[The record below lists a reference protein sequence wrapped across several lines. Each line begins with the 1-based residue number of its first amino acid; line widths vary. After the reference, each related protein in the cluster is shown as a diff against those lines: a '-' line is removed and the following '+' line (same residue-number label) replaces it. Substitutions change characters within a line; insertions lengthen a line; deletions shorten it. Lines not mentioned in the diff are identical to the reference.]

1 MKFDEAS
8 ALARAGATPIDNP
21 ENVTLT
27 PKKQRHGPLLYKRGL
42 GRSHPMGMI
51 IQQRSNGLQ

>member
-1 MKFDEAS
+1 MKFDEAK

-27 PKKQRHGPLLYKRGL
+27 PK
-42 GRSHPMGMI
+42 SSGMVRYYI
-51 IQQRSNGLQ
+51 NAV